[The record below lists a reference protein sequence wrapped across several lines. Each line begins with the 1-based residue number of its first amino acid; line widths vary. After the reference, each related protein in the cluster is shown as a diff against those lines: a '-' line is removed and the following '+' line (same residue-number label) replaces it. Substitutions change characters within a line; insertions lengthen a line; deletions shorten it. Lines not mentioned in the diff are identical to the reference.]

1 MGVVDLS
8 ATNLSLGDICNHTAM
23 TKWYTSSIGNNLPKS
38 MENARQYGAFGIHGN
53 ASGIA
58 MKGGGS
64 INGFERMSA
73 ANGSTQHKYRFVVL
87 YGQNCQV
94 NISYP
99 IITTAGVVHK
109 SGSSPNY
116 NRSYITAAE
125 SAGGA
130 RLHVRGINYVDYSY
144 MTFNANNFSYG
155 YTTGTWI
162 WYSSNGSFV
171 ATASGNT
178 NQTLYV
184 NQYTGSSYYYLA
196 HLATVA

>member
-38 MENARQYGAFGIHGN
+38 IENARQHGAFGIHGN
-53 ASGIA
+53 ATGIA
-58 MKGGGS
+58 MRGGS
-64 INGFERMSA
+64 VNGFERMSS
-73 ANGSTQHKYRFVVL
+73 ANGSTQHKYRFVVI

-99 IITTAGVVHK
+99 IISTAGVVHK
-109 SGSSPNY
+109 SGSSPNTS
-116 NRSYITAAE
+116 RSYITAAE
-125 SAGGA
+125 SSGGA
-130 RLHVRGINYVDYSY
+130 RLHVRGINYNDYNY

-155 YTTGTWI
+155 YGPGTWI
-162 WYSSNGSFV
+162 WYSSSGGFHSVGGSGQNYSLYETT
-171 ATASGNT
+171 ATS
-178 NQTLYV
+178 V
-184 NQYTGSSYYYLA
+184 DHYYLA

>member
-53 ASGIA
+53 ATGIA

-73 ANGSTQHKYRFVVL
+73 ANGSLQHKYRFVVI

-99 IITTAGVVHK
+99 YISTAGVVHK
-109 SGSSPNY
+109 SGSSPTY
-116 NRSYITAAE
+116 NRSYITASE
-125 SAGGA
+125 SSQGK

-155 YTTGTWI
+155 YGPGIWI
-162 WYSSNGSFV
+162 WYTSSTGFNTTGPSNANYSLYSNT
-171 ATASGNT
+171 ATST
-178 NQTLYV
+178 
-184 NQYTGSSYYYLA
+184 SHYYLA
-196 HLATVA
+196 HIASVA